1 LSRVIKLIV
10 TIRAVIVAGLNRDF
24 SKATDQFRMANLPI
38 PAPLSEIDYEQIEG
52 AVMETARGRWFLA
65 EYARRNRNADTTM
78 LLKAL
83 DRIEAS
89 IGGKRSVEPVD
100 RIRFDLIEMSK
111 AISRT
116 KAEIASIKPDAD
128 HHGKF
133 GEASEELDSVVQATE
148 IATSD
153 ILACAERIQEMAWTL
168 REQGVESEVC
178 DLLDANATEVY
189 TACSFQDITGQRTRK
204 VIQVLRYLEDR
215 INAMISIWGLD
226 GAMAAEAAEARA
238 VDGDKA
244 LLNGPAKPGHG
255 MDQADVDMVM
265 GPAAATEAR
274 QPRAVPV
281 RAMPAREAYQ
291 AAPPLQPADEIAAP
305 EEVHDGEIEQPA
317 PRPQTRYPDA
327 VTVEASAGDTAV
339 IEEPRVEARP
349 SEAPIVEAPRVEVK
363 AAAVQAVQQDAQEN
377 VVVEPWAPRAT
388 GPLND
393 SLGPVMALSA
403 DERIALFT

>member
-1 LSRVIKLIV
+1 
-10 TIRAVIVAGLNRDF
+10 
-24 SKATDQFRMANLPI
+24 MANLPI
-38 PAPLSEIDYEQIEG
+38 PAPLSEVDYEQIEG

-83 DRIEAS
+83 DRIEGAMR
-89 IGGKRSVEPVD
+89 GERSVEPVE

-111 AISRT
+111 AIART
-116 KAEIASIKPDAD
+116 KTEIASIKPDAD

-148 IATSD
+148 SATSD

-204 VIQVLRYLEDR
+204 VIHVLRYLEDR

-238 VDGDKA
+238 VDEDKA

-265 GPAAATEAR
+265 GPAAAAEAR
-274 QPRAVPV
+274 AMAPV
-281 RAMPAREAYQ
+281 RETYQ
-291 AAPPLQPADEIAAP
+291 PAPPLQPADDLMT
-305 EEVHDGEIEQPA
+305 VHVGEIEHPA
-317 PRPQTRYPDA
+317 PRVQTRYPDA
-327 VTVEASAGDTAV
+327 VTIEEFAGDTAV
-339 IEEPRVEARP
+339 IEVPRVEATRA
-349 SEAPIVEAPRVEVK
+349 EASQAEPPRVEMK
-363 AAAVQAVQQDAQEN
+363 AAA
-377 VVVEPWAPRAT
+377 
-388 GPLND
+388 
-393 SLGPVMALSA
+393 
-403 DERIALFT
+403 

>member
-83 DRIEAS
+83 ERIEAS

-100 RIRFDLIEMSK
+100 RIRFDLVEMSK

-116 KAEIASIKPDAD
+116 KAEIASIKPDAG

-133 GEASEELDSVVQATE
+133 GEASEELDSVVLATE
-148 IATSD
+148 TATSD
-153 ILACAERIQEMAWTL
+153 ILACAERIQEIAWTL

-178 DLLDANATEVY
+178 DLLDANATEIY

-238 VDGDKA
+238 VDGDKS

-265 GPAAATEAR
+265 GPAAVAEAR
-274 QPRAVPV
+274 QAQHYKT
-281 RAMPAREAYQ
+281 PAREAYEP
-291 AAPPLQPADEIAAP
+291 APPLQPADDIAAAP
-305 EEVHDGEIEQPA
+305 ETVHVGEIEHPA
-317 PRPQTRYPDA
+317 PRAQTRYPDA
-327 VTVEASAGDTAV
+327 VTIEASAGDTAV
-339 IEEPRVEARP
+339 IEAPPLEARP
-349 SEAPIVEAPRVEVK
+349 VERPTLEVK
-363 AAAVQAVQQDAQEN
+363 AAAVQAVRQDVQEN
-377 VVVEPWAPRAT
+377 IATESWAAPRAAA
-388 GPLND
+388 PLND
-393 SLGPVMALSA
+393 SLAPVMALSA